1 MACLPPQT
9 WLRDYDSI
17 QSISV
22 LLIYIQIGCALLGSL
37 AAMFNGVLMINL
49 VIALFALVAIESSSQ
64 SLGRTYAVLLF
75 CAIVLD
81 ISWFIL
87 FSRMIWNFGL
97 ENYGPSFIFS
107 VRLAFI
113 MQTIGF
119 SARFFS
125 SFLWIQMYRLGAT
138 TVSNSAYQELD
149 FNERDDYHASLESN
163 AVARQNINSDDIL
176 GGSIYDPAYYSS
188 LFEDV
193 KDICFEEGGKQLLDF
208 GSTSTTG
215 SPQLK
220 SCISRSFQPTD
231 ER

>member
-9 WLRDYDSI
+9 WFRDYDTI

-22 LLIYIQIGCALLGSL
+22 LLLYIQIGCALLGSL

-87 FSRMIWNFGL
+87 FSCMIWNFGL
-97 ENYGPSFIFS
+97 ENYGPSFVFS

-119 SARFFS
+119 S
-125 SFLWIQMYRLGAT
+125 MYRLGAT
-138 TVSNSAYQELD
+138 TVSNSAYRELD
-149 FNERDDYHASLESN
+149 FDERDDYHSNLESN
-163 AVARQNINSDDIL
+163 AIGRENINSNDIL

-188 LFEDV
+188 LFEDAQ
-193 KDICFEEGGKQLLDF
+193 DNCSEEGGKQLLDF
-208 GSTSTTG
+208 GSTSATG

-220 SCISRSFQPTD
+220 SCISRSFQPTNKSM
-231 ER
+231 